1 MTMNLR
7 PGVVTADTE
16 YGMALLDQSS
26 GEYYTL
32 NPTAALIVRTLLKG
46 TSTEQAVTAL
56 TDTYDVS
63 AEQVEEDIARILEEL
78 RAARLLTA

>member
-1 MTMNLR
+1 MTMTLR

-32 NPTAALIVRTLLKG
+32 NPTAAVIVRALLDG
-46 TSTEQAVTAL
+46 TTTDQAVTAL
-56 TDTYDVS
+56 TDKYDVS

-78 RAARLLTA
+78 RAARLLTG

>member
-16 YGMALLDQSS
+16 YGMALLDQNS

-32 NPTAALIVRTLLKG
+32 NPTAALIVRTLLDG
-46 TSTEQAVTAL
+46 TSRQQAVTTL
-56 TDTYDVS
+56 TDRYDVS
-63 AEQVEEDIARILEEL
+63 ADQVEEDITRILEEL
-78 RAARLLTA
+78 RTAKLLTA

>member
-1 MTMNLR
+1 MTMTLR

-32 NPTAALIVRTLLKG
+32 NPTAAVIVRALLDG
-46 TSTEQAVTAL
+46 TTTDQAVTTL
-56 TDTYDVS
+56 TDQYDVA
-63 AEQVEEDIARILEEL
+63 AEQVEEDIARILQEL
-78 RAARLLTA
+78 RDARLLTG